1 MASTRSRDPGVHRRI
16 RRFAALDAIEEVFQV
31 IDGAI
36 TIAAFREN
44 GILIP
49 RHYLTMERKAPAIDL
64 YGRLRTAKLES
75 AIVDLRAHRTLE
87 PDIKTGVAIRRLDG
101 VRAIPF
107 FEYIFVGQYLCL
119 SRLIRLHGPV
129 HNIDPVRE

>member
-1 MASTRSRDPGVHRRI
+1 M
-16 RRFAALDAIEEVFQV
+16 

-49 RHYLTMERKAPAIDL
+49 RHSLTMERKAPAIDL

-75 AIVDLRAHRTLE
+75 AIVDRRAHRSLE
-87 PDIKTGVAIRRLDG
+87 HDIKTGVAIRRLDG

-107 FEYIFVGQYLCL
+107 FEHIFVGQYLAC
-119 SRLIRLHGPV
+119 RG
-129 HNIDPVRE
+129 